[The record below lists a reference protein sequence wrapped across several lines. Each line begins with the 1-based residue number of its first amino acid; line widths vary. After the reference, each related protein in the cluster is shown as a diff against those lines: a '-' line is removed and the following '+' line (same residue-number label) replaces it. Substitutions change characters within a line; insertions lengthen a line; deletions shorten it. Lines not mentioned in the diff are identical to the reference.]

1 MSLKEDTGN
10 LLPNKR
16 DNSAVHS
23 IKNKDITDQILFS
36 DGWITECRESSRKL
50 ISPKNR
56 EKILSF
62 RKRKF
67 QSEGNQFLS
76 RQILKIEICNIR
88 ISISNFRLTFPWT
101 RSSSTGRIRRPA
113 AGDSSTRGLSSTTA
127 PCTTS
132 DLQSVR

>member
-1 MSLKEDTGN
+1 MGMSLKEDT
-10 LLPNKR
+10 
-16 DNSAVHS
+16 
-23 IKNKDITDQILFS
+23 
-36 DGWITECRESSRKL
+36 DGLITECRESSRKL

-76 RQILKIEICNIR
+76 
-88 ISISNFRLTFPWT
+88 RLTFPWT

-132 DLQSVR
+132 DLNRTVCLNIQHLLCYPRCVINSETKKRVS

>member
-1 MSLKEDTGN
+1 MSLREDTGN
-10 LLPNKR
+10 LLPNTR

-67 QSEGNQFLS
+67 QSEENPFHS
-76 RQILKIEICNIR
+76 RQILKPNSHFR
-88 ISISNFRLTFPWT
+88 NKFLVSRLTSPWM

-113 AGDSSTRGLSSTTA
+113 AGGLSTR
-127 PCTTS
+127 
-132 DLQSVR
+132 V

>member
-1 MSLKEDTGN
+1 MGMSLKEDT
-10 LLPNKR
+10 
-16 DNSAVHS
+16 
-23 IKNKDITDQILFS
+23 

-56 EKILSF
+56 EIILSF

-76 RQILKIEICNIR
+76 
-88 ISISNFRLTFPWT
+88 RLTFPWT

-132 DLQSVR
+132 DLQSDSLSQHTTSALLPALRDQLRDQKTSFL